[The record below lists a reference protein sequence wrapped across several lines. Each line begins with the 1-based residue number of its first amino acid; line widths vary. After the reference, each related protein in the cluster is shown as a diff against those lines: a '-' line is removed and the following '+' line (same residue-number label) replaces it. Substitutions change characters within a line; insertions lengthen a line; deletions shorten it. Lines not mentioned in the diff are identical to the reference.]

1 MQFLCIKQKIC
12 DSSTMKSRE
21 NIKDIICKL
30 DLDQEKPDL
39 RLMDLGKK

>member
-1 MQFLCIKQKIC
+1 MQFLRIKQKIC
-12 DSSTMKSRE
+12 ESSTMKSGE

-39 RLMDLGKK
+39 RLMDPGKK